1 MYIAILT
8 TSPQNMAGIPML
20 FSTHLH
26 FNNGLVSVLHDIVLL
41 WRVRRCGEVLDVV
54 LIAECLELAGVI
66 LPPRSEWKVHDV
78 VLLWGV
84 RRCGEVLDVVLI
96 AECLELAGVILPPRS
111 KWKAGSLHFFSASA
125 HALILQK
132 RLKASSYLLKSAT
145 TSRKYLFLLGVAGV
159 IGLHKSVCTS
169 SSLSLT
175 W

>member
-1 MYIAILT
+1 
-8 TSPQNMAGIPML
+8 
-20 FSTHLH
+20 
-26 FNNGLVSVLHDIVLL
+26 
-41 WRVRRCGEVLDVV
+41 
-54 LIAECLELAGVI
+54 
-66 LPPRSEWKVHDV
+66 
-78 VLLWGV
+78 
-84 RRCGEVLDVVLI
+84 VLDVVLI

-111 KWKAGSLHFFSASA
+111 KWKVGSLHFFSASA